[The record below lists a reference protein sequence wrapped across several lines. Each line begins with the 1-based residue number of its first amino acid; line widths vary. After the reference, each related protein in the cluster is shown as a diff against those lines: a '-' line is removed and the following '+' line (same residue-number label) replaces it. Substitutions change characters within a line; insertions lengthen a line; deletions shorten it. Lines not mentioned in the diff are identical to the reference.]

1 MPQGLVWETCSE
13 PTVLSQ
19 GVEERRGLV
28 QASLQDLLRSEAERE
43 GMEDAFQTTAWKLGQ
58 GLHRHMKEGRR

>member
-58 GLHRHMKEGRR
+58 GVQGHMKEGRR